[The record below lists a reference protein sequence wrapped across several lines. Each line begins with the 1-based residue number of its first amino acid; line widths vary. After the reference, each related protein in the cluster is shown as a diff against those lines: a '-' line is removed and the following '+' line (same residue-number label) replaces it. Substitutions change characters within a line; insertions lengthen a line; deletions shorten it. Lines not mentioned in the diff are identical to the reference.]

1 MIVAVLSAVFQ
12 VMLTEAGMRMRRS
25 FAAVM
30 VDTAVSVTVIALI
43 AAGTCPTVKTWF
55 AADAIVG
62 ARIWIV
68 RLSLAAVAPPTPA
81 STSCRR
87 SGPEAVAKLVY
98 CSPDTMIWLPP
109 EKSVVTSRTSVL
121 PPSS

>member
-1 MIVAVLSAVFQ
+1 
-12 VMLTEAGMRMRRS
+12 MLTEAGMRMRRS

-68 RLSLAAVAPPTPA
+68 RLSLAAGAPPTPA
-81 STSCRR
+81 RPSCRR
-87 SGPEAVAKLVY
+87 VRPPGGPQVLFFSPGTLIWVA
-98 CSPDTMIWLPP
+98 PP
-109 EKSVVTSRTSVL
+109 KT
-121 PPSS
+121 